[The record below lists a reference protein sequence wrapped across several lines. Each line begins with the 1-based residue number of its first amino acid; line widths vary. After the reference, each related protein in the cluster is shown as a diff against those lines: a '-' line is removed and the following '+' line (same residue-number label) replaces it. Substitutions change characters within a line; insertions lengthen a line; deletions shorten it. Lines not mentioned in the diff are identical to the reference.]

1 MQSTLLSPAVEA
13 RRERNPWAVF
23 ALLAVTQFMVVL
35 DTGIVYV
42 ALPSIQ
48 RDLGMS
54 QVGLA
59 WVMDAYILTFGGF
72 MLLGGMAADRL
83 GRRQVLYG
91 AMVFFGLASLACGLA
106 TAPWEIIAARAAQGL
121 GAAVVAPAALA
132 LVTDTFKDG
141 PDRYKALGIFGGIGG
156 VAGAAGT
163 IIGGALTAI
172 SWQWAFL
179 VNVPLVIVLL
189 VIGTRMLPEGTRY
202 PNGRMDLIGALT
214 STSSLCLLLYV
225 VLHVGSQGWN
235 TATVGAAVAGVVL
248 LAGFVARQLTA
259 QSPLIPRALFRL
271 RNVVLGNVANAAAG
285 ALLFGVFFTVTLYL
299 QLVRGYSPVQAAL
312 GIVPISVFF
321 FLGSQLAFRL
331 FAKVGGPVN
340 ALAGGLVIQ
349 AVGLAWWA
357 LALSPT
363 GNVLTASVLPGIV
376 WGLGGGVVIVSAFV
390 VCTSGLHGPV
400 MGAASGLVSTTLQV
414 GGALGVA
421 VLSVVAA
428 RQAAGATPGEALTAG
443 HSAAL
448 WVAMGLALLAV
459 PVMLWLRATW
469 RPAPHGHGHDD
480 HAPAAPAGDAA
491 APQSSHQGKESAPVS
506 YVLDDQAQDLLFRQA
521 RTANTFTD
529 EPVTDAQVAA
539 IYDLVKWAPTS
550 FNQQPL
556 RVAVVRSAGAKDTL
570 VDNMWD
576 ANQDKTRNAP
586 LSVVLAIDLDFHE
599 NLPSQFPFFP
609 QAKDVFFSDP
619 AVREESAVLNGSLQV
634 AYFILGVRAIGL
646 AAGPMT
652 GFNVDPIT
660 KEFFG
665 EGNHRAIA
673 VINVGK
679 PGEGAW
685 YDRLPRLEY
694 SEIVRTV

>member
-1 MQSTLLSPAVEA
+1 MQSTLLSPAMEA

-121 GAAVVAPAALA
+121 GAAVVSPAALA
-132 LVTDTFKDG
+132 LVTDTFKEG

-156 VAGAAGT
+156 IAGAAGT
-163 IIGGALTAI
+163 LLGGVLTAI

-179 VNVPLVIVLL
+179 VNVPLVVVLL
-189 VIGTRMLPEGTRY
+189 VIGAQMLPEGTRY

-214 STSSLCLLLYV
+214 STSGLCLLLYV

-235 TATVGAAVAGVVL
+235 TATIGSAVAGAVL
-248 LAGFVARQLTA
+248 LAGFVVRQLRA
-259 QSPLIPRALFRL
+259 ESPLIPRALFRL
-271 RNVVLGNVANAAAG
+271 RNVVLGNVANAVAG
-285 ALLFGVFFTVTLYL
+285 GLLFGVFFTVTLYL
-299 QLVRGYSPVQAAL
+299 QLVRGYSPLQAAL

-321 FLGSQLAFRL
+321 FLGSQVAFRL
-331 FAKVGGPVN
+331 FGKVGGPVN

-376 WGLGGGVVIVSAFV
+376 WGLGGGIVIVSAFV

-400 MGAASGLVSTTLQV
+400 MGAASGLVSTTLQI

-421 VLSVVAA
+421 VLSVVAS
-428 RQAAGATPGEALTAG
+428 RRAASVTATSPGEALTAG
-443 HSAAL
+443 HAAAL

-459 PVMLWLRATW
+459 PVMLWLRSTW
-469 RPAPHGHGHDD
+469 RPAAHGHDD
-480 HAPAAPAGDAA
+480 HAPAAHDDA

-521 RTANTFTD
+521 RTANTFTA
-529 EPVTDAQVAA
+529 EPVTDAQIAA

-556 RVAVVRSAGAKDTL
+556 RVAVVRTEAAKDTL
-570 VDNMWD
+570 VNNMWD
-576 ANQDKTRNAP
+576 ANQEKTRNAP
-586 LSVVLAIDLDFHE
+586 LSVVLAVDLDFHE

-619 AVREESAVLNGSLQV
+619 AVREESAVLNGALQV
-634 AYFILGVRAIGL
+634 AYFILGIRAIGL
-646 AAGPMT
+646 VAGPMT

-665 EGNHRAIA
+665 DGNHKAIA
-673 VINVGK
+673 VINIGQ

-694 SEIVRTV
+694 SEIFRTV